1 MGSKPRHLIYNY
13 KGISL
18 PVEVYFERRTS
29 SRVSLGKDAIL
40 LRVPLL
46 CRGPLLKN
54 QLEWMGRWLEK
65 TFSQKPEQLSRIL
78 KATQKLE
85 TGHLIHLFDRTLTL
99 EIRQTSKRSIVGQ
112 IDDEGRLLI
121 LQIPA
126 KSSPSRSELSN
137 AISRCLAKA
146 YRSHF
151 EDMVHRINSTSFN
164 QPLGQIR
171 LKNNLSNWG
180 SCSSSGNIN
189 LSTRLLMLP
198 LKVQEY
204 VVVHELAHLLELNHS
219 DRYWALVASVMP
231 DYKTSEKWLKL
242 HGSDKVF

>member
-1 MGSKPRHLIYNY
+1 MGSKVRHLQYNY
-13 KGISL
+13 KGILL
-18 PVEVYFERRTS
+18 PVRVYFERRTS

-54 QLEWMGRWLEK
+54 QLTWMGQWLEN
-65 TFSQKPEQLSRIL
+65 TFGQKPEQLKRIV
-78 KATQKLE
+78 KVNQSLE
-85 TGHLIHLFDRTLTL
+85 SGQPIPLFDRTLKL
-99 EIRQTSKRSIVGQ
+99 EIRPSRRKSIVGK
-112 IDDEGRLLI
+112 IISEDGLLV
-121 LQIPA
+121 LQIPNGA
-126 KSSPSRSELSN
+126 TPNRSELAN

-151 EDMVHRINSTSFN
+151 EDMVHRINTSSFN
-164 QPLGQIR
+164 QPIGQIR
-171 LKNNLSNWG
+171 LKNNSSNWG
-180 SCSSSGNIN
+180 SCSSNGNIN

-219 DRYWALVASVMP
+219 DRYWALVESVMP